1 MVSSPKRSAA
11 FFDLDKTV
19 IAKSST
25 LAFTRPLYQAG
36 LLKRRALLRAGV
48 AQAYYQLFGAGH
60 DQLERARRELGELT
74 KGWEKAEI
82 ERLAE
87 ETIEEIAAPLV
98 YGEALELIDEHRSEG
113 RRVVVV
119 SSSPIEIVRPLCVY
133 LGIEDV
139 IATEPAID
147 EHGRYTG
154 EIAVYAY
161 GEGKVE
167 LIQRL
172 AKAEKISL
180 PDSYAYSDSATDLPM
195 LLAVG
200 HPVAVNPDR
209 KLRDEAE
216 ERGWPILEFVH
227 PVPLPERVNPAAVA
241 SGAAIVAGLAA
252 VTAWAIRRS
261 RRSN

>member
-1 MVSSPKRSAA
+1 MPKRSAA

-36 LLKRRALLRAGV
+36 LLKRRALLKAGL

-60 DQLERARRELGELT
+60 EQLERARRELGELT
-74 KGWEKAEI
+74 KGWDKAEI
-82 ERLAE
+82 ERLAQD
-87 ETIEEIAAPLV
+87 TMEEIAAPLV
-98 YGEALELIDEHRSEG
+98 YGEALELIERHRAEG
-113 RRVVVV
+113 RRIVVV

-133 LGIEDV
+133 LEIEDV
-139 IATEPAID
+139 IATEPETDAD
-147 EHGRYTG
+147 GRYTG
-154 EIAVYAY
+154 EMAVYAY
-161 GEGKVE
+161 GEGKVA
-167 LIQRL
+167 LIERM
-172 AKAEKISL
+172 AKTEKLSL
-180 PDSYAYSDSATDLPM
+180 PDSYAYSDSATDLPV

-200 HPVAVNPDR
+200 NPVAVNPDR

-216 ERGWPILEFVH
+216 DRGWPILEFVN

-252 VTAWAIRRS
+252 VTAWAIMRS